1 MGLGL
6 GSRVADRRCGFAYTP
21 AFGRMEA
28 SCVRLLLAGTKSGF
42 SRDLCVGPWALAVRV
57 RRLGLEVGDL

>member
-42 SRDLCVGPWALAVRV
+42 SRIYVSGLGPLRC
-57 RRLGLEVGDL
+57 G